1 MTEAD
6 RVLREREHVAAQRH
20 AGELL
25 DAIRCLLSGQRPQI
39 SNWNARGLV
48 AEIEAEAR
56 V

>member
-1 MTEAD
+1 MTEAE

-25 DAIRCLLSGQRPQI
+25 ALLRIVVNYHPEIASPAMKRI
-39 SNWNARGLV
+39 V

-56 V
+56 T